1 MTERTIEIRL
11 NFYSIPT
18 DTLPDGFDSSMIW
31 RLVVDGRRTL
41 QATEISLLVKLC
53 RKRSMGALISLGQPI
68 DTTLPYTKGILSKYT
83 QKTNHNPVL
92 TV

>member
-1 MTERTIEIRL
+1 MVL
-11 NFYSIPT
+11 
-18 DTLPDGFDSSMIW
+18 W
-31 RLVVDGRRTL
+31 RLFVDVRRTL
-41 QATEISLLVKLC
+41 RATEVSLLVKLY
-53 RKRSMGALISLGQPI
+53 RKRSMGALVSLGQPI